1 MLTHVYDKVTE
12 TMYYVTNINLIDE
25 EYQVDGTTLY
35 ELDLVSVDDADI
47 AYFNVPCTITEKDG
61 SYTYAIA
68 DISKYRNEKE
78 IKLYDCE
85 YRDNTLIFS
94 YPDTQSKEMQNNVTI
109 SIYQSGKEHT
119 TKEATTIA
127 ELIEILEEIQ
137 DNYTEVVVSGAFC
150 KAIKR
155 SKQQ

>member
-68 DISKYRNEKE
+68 DISNYRNEKE
-78 IKLYDCE
+78 IRLYDCE
-85 YRDNTLIFS
+85 YRDNVIFS
-94 YPDTQSKEMQNNVTI
+94 YPDTQSKEMPNNVTI

-119 TKEATTIA
+119 TKEATTIP
-127 ELIEILEEIQ
+127 ELIEILEETQSI
-137 DNYTEVVVSGAFC
+137 DYTEVVISGAFC

-155 SKQQ
+155 SK

>member
-25 EYQVDGTTLY
+25 EYQQGGTTLY
-35 ELDLVSVDDADI
+35 ELDLISVDDADI
-47 AYFNVPCTITEKDG
+47 AYFNVPFTITETEEDG

-68 DISKYRNEKE
+68 DISNYHNEKE
-78 IKLYDCE
+78 IRLYDCE
-85 YRDNTLIFS
+85 YRDNVLIFS
-94 YPDTQSKEMQNNVTI
+94 YPDKQSKEMPNNVTI
-109 SIYQSGKEHT
+109 SIYQSGKEPT

-137 DNYTEVVVSGAFC
+137 DYNEVVVSGAFC

-155 SKQQ
+155 SK